1 MTDIGS
7 QANLDVNDIVR
18 QCIEG
23 QPAAQ
28 RLLFNKYK
36 KVFFNLAYK
45 SLGPG
50 FDIDEVVH
58 EIFIQLFR
66 GLASFQNKSA
76 FDTWAYRIGI
86 NVCVSRLRK
95 KLKKRQLITVSE
107 STLTEGNT
115 PYSVKENPHGQMEE
129 RELETKIYEALD
141 RLDDKKRLVLVL
153 HDMEDKTLEEIAK
166 ILKKPVGTVKSRLF
180 HGRNEMKKMLEKYM
194 RSGS

>member
-1 MTDIGS
+1 MNDMGS
-7 QANLDVNDIVR
+7 QGGLSLDELVR
-18 QCIEG
+18 QCLQGE
-23 QPAAQ
+23 PAAQ
-28 RLLFNKYK
+28 RLLFNRYK
-36 KVFFNLAYK
+36 RIFFNLAYK

-66 GLASFQNKSA
+66 GLPSFQSMSS

-95 KLKKRQLITVSE
+95 KLKKRQLITVSDT
-107 STLTEGNT
+107 TLTEGIT
-115 PYSVKENPHGQMEE
+115 PQSVKENPQTVLEQ
-129 RELETKIYEALD
+129 RELEGKIYEALD

-180 HGRNEMKKMLEKYM
+180 HGRNDMKKMLDKYM
-194 RSGS
+194 RS

>member
-7 QANLDVNDIVR
+7 QGNLVLDDIIQQCLRND
-18 QCIEG
+18 
-23 QPAAQ
+23 PNAQ

-36 KVFFNLAYK
+36 RIFFNLAYK

-66 GLASFQNKSA
+66 GLASFENKST

-95 KLKKRQLITVSE
+95 KLKKRQLTLVSDT
-107 STLTEGNT
+107 TLTEGNT
-115 PYSVKENPHGQMEE
+115 PFSIKENPHAVMEQ
-129 RELETKIYEALD
+129 RELESKIYEALD
-141 RLDDKKRLVLVL
+141 RLDEKKRMVLVL
-153 HDMEDKTLEEIAK
+153 HDMEEKPLDEIAK

-180 HGRNEMKKMLEKYM
+180 HGRVEMKKMLDKYI
-194 RSGS
+194 RS

>member
-1 MTDIGS
+1 
-7 QANLDVNDIVR
+7 
-18 QCIEG
+18 
-23 QPAAQ
+23 
-28 RLLFNKYK
+28 
-36 KVFFNLAYK
+36 YK

-66 GLASFQNKSA
+66 GLASFQNKSS

-95 KLKKRQLITVSE
+95 KLKKRQLFTVSE
-107 STLTEGNT
+107 TTLTEGNT
-115 PYSVKENPHGQMEE
+115 PFSTKENPQNVMEQ
-129 RELETKIYEALD
+129 RELESKVYEALD
-141 RLDDKKRLVLVL
+141 RLDDKKRMVIVL
-153 HDMEDKTLEEIAK
+153 HDMEDKTLEDLAK
-166 ILKKPVGTVKSRLF
+166 IMKKPVGTVKSRLF